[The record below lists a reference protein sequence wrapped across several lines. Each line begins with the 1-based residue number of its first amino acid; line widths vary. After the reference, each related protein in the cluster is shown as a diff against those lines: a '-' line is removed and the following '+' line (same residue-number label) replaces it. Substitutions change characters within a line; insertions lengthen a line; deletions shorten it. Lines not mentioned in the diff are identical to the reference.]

1 MDTTPRRLIL
11 VVEDE
16 PTLAD
21 AVVARL
27 AAAGFATVHAGDGP
41 AAMAAVREHQ
51 PDAVVLDVM
60 LPGFDGLE
68 VCRRIQ
74 RERPTPV
81 LMLTARDAEPDLL
94 AGLGSGAD
102 DYLTKPFSM
111 RELIARVQALLRRI
125 EVVRQQTLE
134 HARGLGGAQ
143 PARLVRLRGRA
154 GDHGAD
160 ERGPADRGAEEGG
173 PDGPAA
179 AAAPELEIDQAA
191 RRVRVGGADVHLTP
205 IEFDLLGCLAR
216 KPGTV
221 ASRESLLAE
230 VWDWADASGTRTV
243 DSHVKALRKKIGA
256 EWIRTVHGIGY
267 ALEAET
273 AQGAGAQN
281 REAQVKEAHD
291 REAQVPDTQGADA
304 PGTDGPAAAI
314 PAVSARSAQSGAPPN
329 LP

>member
-1 MDTTPRRLIL
+1 MDTPARRLIL

-27 AAAGFATVHAGDGP
+27 AAAGFDTMHAGDGP
-41 AAMAAVREHQ
+41 GAVAAVREHR

-111 RELIARVQALLRRI
+111 RELIARVQALLRRV
-125 EVVRQQTLE
+125 EVVRQQTL
-134 HARGLGGAQ
+134 AGTGQGAVGDDDTPLQ
-143 PARLVRLRGRA
+143 LRR
-154 GDHGAD
+154 HVP
-160 ERGPADRGAEEGG
+160 ENVP
-173 PDGPAA
+173 PDDGTVDGV
-179 AAAPELEIDQAA
+179 ELEIDRAA
-191 RRVRVGGADVHLTP
+191 RRVRVDGMDVHLTP

-216 KPGTV
+216 KPGVV

-267 ALEAET
+267 ALEARVVVPVPP
-273 AQGAGAQN
+273 GLSPRG
-281 REAQVKEAHD
+281 EA
-291 REAQVPDTQGADA
+291 P
-304 PGTDGPAAAI
+304 
-314 PAVSARSAQSGAPPN
+314 
-329 LP
+329 

>member
-1 MDTTPRRLIL
+1 MDTSARRLIL

-16 PTLAD
+16 PTLAE

-27 AAAGFATVHAGDGP
+27 AAAGFATEHAGDGP
-41 AAMAAVREHQ
+41 GAMAAVREHK

-81 LMLTARDAEPDLL
+81 LMLTARDAEADLL

-111 RELIARVQALLRRI
+111 RELIARVQALLRRV

-134 HARGLGGAQ
+134 HARGIDGAEAQ
-143 PARLVRLRGRA
+143 RPVRLRGNVQSA
-154 GDHGAD
+154 ALGDDAEAAESKAETG
-160 ERGPADRGAEEGG
+160 EPVQGDR
-173 PDGPAA
+173 
-179 AAAPELEIDQAA
+179 PELEIDQAA
-191 RRVRVGGADVHLTP
+191 RRVRVDGADVHLTP

-216 KPGTV
+216 KPGVV

-243 DSHVKALRKKIGA
+243 DSHIKALRKKIGA

-267 ALEAET
+267 ALEGE
-273 AQGAGAQN
+273 
-281 REAQVKEAHD
+281 VV
-291 REAQVPDTQGADA
+291 VPA
-304 PGTDGPAAAI
+304 TD
-314 PAVSARSAQSGAPPN
+314 

>member
-1 MDTTPRRLIL
+1 MDTLARRLIL

-41 AAMAAVREHQ
+41 GAMAAVREHK

-111 RELIARVQALLRRI
+111 RELIARVQALLRRV

-134 HARGLGGAQ
+134 NARGQDGGMDAE
-143 PARLVRLRGRA
+143 RTVRLRGRA
-154 GDHGAD
+154 QVAEEERDEGAGQDDRDKDAKREQPEPVSD
-160 ERGPADRGAEEGG
+160 ER
-173 PDGPAA
+173 
-179 AAAPELEIDQAA
+179 PELEIDQAA
-191 RRVRVGGADVHLTP
+191 RRVRVDGADVHLTP

-216 KPGTV
+216 KPGVV

-243 DSHVKALRKKIGA
+243 DSHIKALRKKIGA

-267 ALEAET
+267 ALEAE
-273 AQGAGAQN
+273 
-281 REAQVKEAHD
+281 VI
-291 REAQVPDTQGADA
+291 VPA
-304 PGTDGPAAAI
+304 PDL
-314 PAVSARSAQSGAPPN
+314 S
-329 LP
+329 

>member
-1 MDTTPRRLIL
+1 METPARRLIL

-16 PTLAD
+16 PALAD

-27 AAAGFATVHAGDGP
+27 AAAGFGTVYAVDGP
-41 AAMAAVREHQ
+41 GAMAAVREYR

-74 RERPTPV
+74 REQPTPV

-111 RELIARVQALLRRI
+111 RELIARVQALLRRV
-125 EVVRQQTLE
+125 EVVRQQTLQDTGRVVAGDGE
-134 HARGLGGAQ
+134 G
-143 PARLVRLRGRA
+143 RLRLRSHGRA
-154 GDHGAD
+154 
-160 ERGPADRGAEEGG
+160 
-173 PDGPAA
+173 DGSLA
-179 AAAPELEIDQAA
+179 LEIDPAA
-191 RRVRVGGADVHLTP
+191 RRVRVGDTDVHLTP

-216 KPGTV
+216 RPGVV

-256 EWIRTVHGIGY
+256 QWIRTVHGIGY
-267 ALEAET
+267 ALEADFASEPSAAAT
-273 AQGAGAQN
+273 GAGLS
-281 REAQVKEAHD
+281 
-291 REAQVPDTQGADA
+291 ADA
-304 PGTDGPAAAI
+304 ASGSPHPPPAGP
-314 PAVSARSAQSGAPPN
+314 
-329 LP
+329 

>member
-1 MDTTPRRLIL
+1 MDMPARRLIL

-27 AAAGFATVHAGDGP
+27 AAAGFDTLHAGDGP
-41 AAMAAVREHQ
+41 GAVVAAREHR

-111 RELIARVQALLRRI
+111 RELIARVQALLRRV
-125 EVVRQQTLE
+125 EVVRQQTLQS
-134 HARGLGGAQ
+134 AGRGMGG
-143 PARLVRLRGRA
+143 P
-154 GDHGAD
+154 
-160 ERGPADRGAEEGG
+160 GAEGG
-173 PDGPAA
+173 TLRLQGGGGG
-179 AAAPELEIDQAA
+179 LEIDHAA

-205 IEFDLLGCLAR
+205 IEFDLLDCLAR
-216 KPGTV
+216 KPGVV
-221 ASRESLLAE
+221 ASRESLLAD

-256 EWIRTVHGIGY
+256 DWIRTVHGIGY
-267 ALEAET
+267 ALEAR
-273 AQGAGAQN
+273 AGVGSA
-281 REAQVKEAHD
+281 ASASASASSSSGTGTGTGTGVGTGT
-291 REAQVPDTQGADA
+291 PSPSP
-304 PGTDGPAAAI
+304 PG
-314 PAVSARSAQSGAPPN
+314 RS
-329 LP
+329 

>member
-1 MDTTPRRLIL
+1 MDTPARRLIL

-27 AAAGFATVHAGDGP
+27 AAAGFDTAHAGDGP
-41 AAMAAVREHQ
+41 GAVAAVREQ
-51 PDAVVLDVM
+51 RPDAVVLDVM

-74 RERPTPV
+74 REWPTPV
-81 LMLTARDAEPDLL
+81 LMLTARDAESDLL

-111 RELIARVQALLRRI
+111 RELIARVQALLRRV
-125 EVVRQQTLE
+125 EVVRQQTLA
-134 HARGLGGAQ
+134 HAARGAADNDEIPL
-143 PARLVRLRGRA
+143 RLRVHAPKSVGDA
-154 GDHGAD
+154 G
-160 ERGPADRGAEEGG
+160 ADRGGV
-173 PDGPAA
+173 
-179 AAAPELEIDQAA
+179 ELEIDRAA
-191 RRVRVGGADVHLTP
+191 RRVRVDGADVHLTP
-205 IEFDLLGCLAR
+205 IEFDLLGCLAH
-216 KPGTV
+216 KPGMV

-243 DSHVKALRKKIGA
+243 DSHIKALRKKIGA

-267 ALEAET
+267 ALEASVVIPVAPVT
-273 AQGAGAQN
+273 RAL
-281 REAQVKEAHD
+281 
-291 REAQVPDTQGADA
+291 PA
-304 PGTDGPAAAI
+304 PGE
-314 PAVSARSAQSGAPPN
+314 

>member
-1 MDTTPRRLIL
+1 MDTPARRLIL

-16 PTLAD
+16 PALAD

-27 AAAGFATVHAGDGP
+27 TAAGFDTVHAGDGP
-41 AAMAAVREHQ
+41 GAVAAVREHR

-74 RERPTPV
+74 RELPTPV

-111 RELIARVQALLRRI
+111 RELIARVQALLRRV
-125 EVVRQQTLE
+125 EVVRQQTLASA
-134 HARGLGGAQ
+134 ARGGAGDDEG
-143 PARLVRLRGRA
+143 PLRLRLRA
-154 GDHGAD
+154 RQHVTENHVAGNHSAD
-160 ERGPADRGAEEGG
+160 NADTAADNAA
-173 PDGPAA
+173 DGV
-179 AAAPELEIDQAA
+179 ELEIDRGA
-191 RRVRVGGADVHLTP
+191 RRVRVDGADVHLTP
-205 IEFDLLGCLAR
+205 IEFDLLGSLAR
-216 KPGTV
+216 KPGVV

-267 ALEAET
+267 ALEA
-273 AQGAGAQN
+273 
-281 REAQVKEAHD
+281 RVV
-291 REAQVPDTQGADA
+291 VPASSQLSA
-304 PGTDGPAAAI
+304 PGVPGE
-314 PAVSARSAQSGAPPN
+314 AP
-329 LP
+329 

>member
-1 MDTTPRRLIL
+1 METPGRRLIL

-16 PTLAD
+16 PALAD

-27 AAAGFATVHAGDGP
+27 AAAGFDTVHAGDGP
-41 AAMAAVREHQ
+41 GAMAAVREHR
-51 PDAVVLDVM
+51 PDVVVLDVM

-111 RELIARVQALLRRI
+111 RELIARVQALLRRV
-125 EVVRQQTLE
+125 EVVRQQTLQN
-134 HARGLGGAQ
+134 A
-143 PARLVRLRGRA
+143 GRA
-154 GDHGAD
+154 GGGKDGEGLLRLRAHALTAAKANGAAGGISAPDGHSPDTDSADGAD
-160 ERGPADRGAEEGG
+160 PAEGAL
-173 PDGPAA
+173 A
-179 AAAPELEIDQAA
+179 LEIDRAA
-191 RRVRVGGADVHLTP
+191 RRVRVGDTDVHLTP

-216 KPGTV
+216 KPGVV
-221 ASRESLLAE
+221 ASRESLLEE

-267 ALEAET
+267 ALEA
-273 AQGAGAQN
+273 
-281 REAQVKEAHD
+281 D
-291 REAQVPDTQGADA
+291 PA
-304 PGTDGPAAAI
+304 PGGATA
-314 PAVSARSAQSGAPPN
+314 SGSPPAPPGR
-329 LP
+329 P

>member
-1 MDTTPRRLIL
+1 MDTPARRLIL

-27 AAAGFATVHAGDGP
+27 AAAGFDTAHAADGP
-41 AAMAAVREHQ
+41 GAMVALREHK

-111 RELIARVQALLRRI
+111 RELIARVQALLRRV

-134 HARGLGGAQ
+134 HARRLDGSGAQ
-143 PARLVRLRGRA
+143 RLVRLRGHAPALSHGPHSSGTTVDAAADTAAAVVAAADDEA
-154 GDHGAD
+154 GGSQAAPD
-160 ERGPADRGAEEGG
+160 ERS
-173 PDGPAA
+173 
-179 AAAPELEIDQAA
+179 ELEIDQAA
-191 RRVRVGGADVHLTP
+191 RRVRVDGSDVHLTP
-205 IEFDLLGCLAR
+205 IEFDLLGCLAN
-216 KPGTV
+216 KPGMV

-243 DSHVKALRKKIGA
+243 DSHIKALRKKIGA

-267 ALEAET
+267 ALEAEIVT
-273 AQGAGAQN
+273 PA
-281 REAQVKEAHD
+281 
-291 REAQVPDTQGADA
+291 PDS
-304 PGTDGPAAAI
+304 P
-314 PAVSARSAQSGAPPN
+314 
-329 LP
+329 

>member
-1 MDTTPRRLIL
+1 METPARRLIL

-21 AVVARL
+21 AVVARF
-27 AAAGFATVHAGDGP
+27 AAAGFDTVHAGDGP
-41 AAMAAVREHQ
+41 AAMAAVREHR

-60 LPGFDGLE
+60 LPGYDGLE

-111 RELIARVQALLRRI
+111 RELIARVQALLRRV
-125 EVVRQQTLE
+125 EVVRQQTLQN
-134 HARGLGGAQ
+134 AGRSAGGFG
-143 PARLVRLRGRA
+143 PYGGTLRL
-154 GDHGAD
+154 HGQ
-160 ERGPADRGAEEGG
+160 RSRV
-173 PDGPAA
+173 
-179 AAAPELEIDQAA
+179 ELEIDHAA

-205 IEFDLLGCLAR
+205 IEFDLLDCLAR
-216 KPGTV
+216 KPGVV
-221 ASRESLLAE
+221 ASRESLLAD

-256 EWIRTVHGIGY
+256 DWIRTVHGIGY
-267 ALEAET
+267 ALEANAGAADSSAAALPAASTSSET
-273 AQGAGAQN
+273 GAGSSA
-281 REAQVKEAHD
+281 
-291 REAQVPDTQGADA
+291 
-304 PGTDGPAAAI
+304 GTA
-314 PAVSARSAQSGAPPN
+314 APPGR
-329 LP
+329 P

>member
-1 MDTTPRRLIL
+1 METPARRLIL

-27 AAAGFATVHAGDGP
+27 AAAGFDTVHAGDGP
-41 AAMAAVREHQ
+41 GAMAAVREHR

-60 LPGFDGLE
+60 LPGYDGLE

-111 RELIARVQALLRRI
+111 RELIARVQALLRRV
-125 EVVRQQTLE
+125 EVVRQQTLQG
-134 HARGLGGAQ
+134 AGRGTGGSGLSSEA
-143 PARLVRLRGRA
+143 LRLRLHVPDA
-154 GDHGAD
+154 G
-160 ERGPADRGAEEGG
+160 RGA
-173 PDGPAA
+173 
-179 AAAPELEIDQAA
+179 ELEIDHAA
-191 RRVRVGGADVHLTP
+191 RRVRVSGADVHLTP
-205 IEFDLLGCLAR
+205 IEFDLLDCLAR
-216 KPGTV
+216 KPGVV
-221 ASRESLLAE
+221 ASRESLLAD

-256 EWIRTVHGIGY
+256 DWIRTVHGIGY
-267 ALEAET
+267 ALEAD
-273 AQGAGAQN
+273 AGL
-281 REAQVKEAHD
+281 
-291 REAQVPDTQGADA
+291 ADA
-304 PGTDGPAAAI
+304 T
-314 PAVSARSAQSGAPPN
+314 APPGR
-329 LP
+329 P

>member
-1 MDTTPRRLIL
+1 MDTSARRLIL

-16 PTLAD
+16 PTLAE

-27 AAAGFATVHAGDGP
+27 AAAGFATEHAGDGP
-41 AAMAAVREHQ
+41 GAMAAVREHK

-81 LMLTARDAEPDLL
+81 LMLTARDAEADLL

-111 RELIARVQALLRRI
+111 RELIARVQALLRRV

-134 HARGLGGAQ
+134 HARGIDGAEAQ
-143 PARLVRLRGRA
+143 RPVRLRGNIQSA
-154 GDHGAD
+154 ALGDDAEAAESKAETG
-160 ERGPADRGAEEGG
+160 EPVQGDR
-173 PDGPAA
+173 
-179 AAAPELEIDQAA
+179 PELEIDQAA
-191 RRVRVGGADVHLTP
+191 RRVRVDGADVHLTP

-216 KPGTV
+216 KPGVV

-243 DSHVKALRKKIGA
+243 DSHIKALRKKIGA

-267 ALEAET
+267 ALEGE
-273 AQGAGAQN
+273 
-281 REAQVKEAHD
+281 VV
-291 REAQVPDTQGADA
+291 VPA
-304 PGTDGPAAAI
+304 TD
-314 PAVSARSAQSGAPPN
+314 

>member
-1 MDTTPRRLIL
+1 MDTPARRLIL

-27 AAAGFATVHAGDGP
+27 AAAGFDTVHAGDGP
-41 AAMAAVREHQ
+41 GAVSAAREHR

-111 RELIARVQALLRRI
+111 RELIARVQALLRRV
-125 EVVRQQTLE
+125 EVVRQQTLANA
-134 HARGLGGAQ
+134 ARGAAGDDEGSL
-143 PARLVRLRGRA
+143 RLRGHAPGSHGQQEQHNSGNVAGGEGERA
-154 GDHGAD
+154 GV
-160 ERGPADRGAEEGG
+160 
-173 PDGPAA
+173 
-179 AAAPELEIDQAA
+179 ELEIDRAA
-191 RRVRVGGADVHLTP
+191 RRVRVDGTDVHLTP
-205 IEFDLLGCLAR
+205 IEFDLLGCLAL
-216 KPGTV
+216 KPGVV

-267 ALEAET
+267 ALE
-273 AQGAGAQN
+273 G
-281 REAQVKEAHD
+281 QV
-291 REAQVPDTQGADA
+291 VT
-304 PGTDGPAAAI
+304 PAALHAQT
-314 PAVSARSAQSGAPPN
+314 SARSGTAQAESARSESAPRSASSAPSVPSASRASSTS
-329 LP
+329 LPEPS

>member
-1 MDTTPRRLIL
+1 MTTSSERTAFGRRLIL

-27 AAAGFATVHAGDGP
+27 GAAGFNTVHAGDGP
-41 AAMAAVREHQ
+41 GAVAAVREHQ
-51 PDAVVLDVM
+51 PDALVLDVM

-81 LMLTARDAEPDLL
+81 LMLTARDAEADLL

-111 RELIARVQALLRRI
+111 RELIARVQALLRRV
-125 EVVRQQTLE
+125 EVVRQQTLQN
-134 HARGLGGAQ
+134 AGRGAGGVGADGGGAL
-143 PARLVRLRGRA
+143 RLWSDVQ
-154 GDHGAD
+154 DGAV
-160 ERGPADRGAEEGG
+160 
-173 PDGPAA
+173 
-179 AAAPELEIDQAA
+179 ELEIDGAA

-216 KPGTV
+216 KPGVV

-256 EWIRTVHGIGY
+256 DWIRTVHGIGY
-267 ALEAET
+267 ALEAQET
-273 AQGAGAQN
+273 
-281 REAQVKEAHD
+281 R
-291 REAQVPDTQGADA
+291 
-304 PGTDGPAAAI
+304 PGTA
-314 PAVSARSAQSGAPPN
+314 
-329 LP
+329 LPESESEPDAEAEPEPS

>member
-1 MDTTPRRLIL
+1 MDTPARRLIL

-27 AAAGFATVHAGDGP
+27 AAAGFATAHAGDGP
-41 AAMAAVREHQ
+41 GAMAAVREHK

-111 RELIARVQALLRRI
+111 RELIARVQALLRRV

-134 HARGLGGAQ
+134 NARGFDGADAER
-143 PARLVRLRGRA
+143 PVRLRGQA
-154 GDHGAD
+154 HVPEQDGDGEQQQPGPEQTRPVQD
-160 ERGPADRGAEEGG
+160 ER
-173 PDGPAA
+173 
-179 AAAPELEIDQAA
+179 PELEIDQAA
-191 RRVRVGGADVHLTP
+191 RRVRVDGADVHLTP

-216 KPGTV
+216 KPGV
-221 ASRESLLAE
+221 VSSRESLLAE

-243 DSHVKALRKKIGA
+243 DSHIKALRKKIGA

-267 ALEAET
+267 ALEAEII
-273 AQGAGAQN
+273 
-281 REAQVKEAHD
+281 
-291 REAQVPDTQGADA
+291 VPA
-304 PGTDGPAAAI
+304 PDL
-314 PAVSARSAQSGAPPN
+314 S
-329 LP
+329 

>member
-1 MDTTPRRLIL
+1 MDTPARRLIL

-16 PTLAD
+16 PALAD

-27 AAAGFATVHAGDGP
+27 AAAGYDTVHAGDGP
-41 AAMAAVREHQ
+41 GAVAAVRDHR

-74 RERPTPV
+74 REWPTPV

-111 RELIARVQALLRRI
+111 RELIARMQALLRRV
-125 EVVRQQTLE
+125 EVVRQQTLATAVQGSAGDDE
-134 HARGLGGAQ
+134 GSL
-143 PARLVRLRGRA
+143 RLRRNVAENHAA
-154 GDHGAD
+154 GSHAPD
-160 ERGPADRGAEEGG
+160 RPAGG
-173 PDGPAA
+173 V
-179 AAAPELEIDQAA
+179 ELEIDRGA
-191 RRVRVGGADVHLTP
+191 RRVRVDGADVHLTP
-205 IEFDLLGCLAR
+205 IEFDLLGSLAR
-216 KPGTV
+216 KPGVV

-267 ALEAET
+267 ALE
-273 AQGAGAQN
+273 G
-281 REAQVKEAHD
+281 QVV
-291 REAQVPDTQGADA
+291 VPASTGTGPSA
-304 PGTDGPAAAI
+304 PG
-314 PAVSARSAQSGAPPN
+314 APGE

>member
-1 MDTTPRRLIL
+1 METPGRRLIL

-27 AAAGFATVHAGDGP
+27 AAAGFDTVHAGDGP
-41 AAMAAVREHQ
+41 GAVAAVREHR

-74 RERPTPV
+74 REFPTPV

-111 RELIARVQALLRRI
+111 RELIARVQALLRRV
-125 EVVRQQTLE
+125 EVVRQQTL
-134 HARGLGGAQ
+134 ATAVQGGAGDDEGS
-143 PARLVRLRGRA
+143 LRLRRHAAENHVTGNHA
-154 GDHGAD
+154 PANAADPTADGA
-160 ERGPADRGAEEGG
+160 
-173 PDGPAA
+173 
-179 AAAPELEIDQAA
+179 ELEIDRGA
-191 RRVRVGGADVHLTP
+191 RRVRVDGADVHLTP
-205 IEFDLLGCLAR
+205 IEFDLLGSLAR
-216 KPGTV
+216 KPGVV

-267 ALEAET
+267 ALEA
-273 AQGAGAQN
+273 
-281 REAQVKEAHD
+281 QVVA
-291 REAQVPDTQGADA
+291 
-304 PGTDGPAAAI
+304 PAAQAHEL
-314 PAVSARSAQSGAPPN
+314 SDTS
-329 LP
+329 